1 MCYRTP
7 DGTVGQ
13 AKSGIW
19 ASSQAGLLWFFD
31 RENAEVLVKV
41 LNGCAHNGHR
51 WVYVAPVTD
60 LEFNL
65 WITGP
70 NGQRWIHSNAQGTT
84 ASTKADTRAFQCST
98 EVGGGSRIGSLS
110 VEPARL
116 MPAQAGKPGE
126 GTILVT
132 VVDDAGSPV
141 GGASYRWSTD
151 RHSGWAHPPH
161 GTTGRVLGQLA
172 VPRVCHQ
179 PRRVPN
185 RHLPTPHPRTAS
197 MIVRMVASS
206 T

>member
-1 MCYRTP
+1 MSRRQGRRKRIRSPQKALRPALVAALLAVSGLIAVPPATACTPTTTALQFDGGYLASMCYRTP

-98 EVGGGSRIGSLS
+98 AGYGDESRIASLS

-116 MPAQAGKPGE
+116 SACPG
-126 GTILVT
+126 GQ
-132 VVDDAGSPV
+132 
-141 GGASYRWSTD
+141 
-151 RHSGWAHPPH
+151 
-161 GTTGRVLGQLA
+161 TGR
-172 VPRVCHQ
+172 RD
-179 PRRVPN
+179 
-185 RHLPTPHPRTAS
+185 HPG
-197 MIVRMVASS
+197 
-206 T
+206 